1 MEGFPNRNYLI
12 GYIVILILALVCLF
26 FPFRIEIQSGGTYP
40 TLFGVGTAK
49 SYTDVKSGF
58 EIPAVYIEFGLMFIT
73 ASLMIFSGKRVFK
86 ILSLITLFFVVSFTM
101 VLYFA
106 LTFHLNFFGPSRII
120 TVGSGFILLLLVIVL
135 FTAFTIYIFVKT
147 LRSSEIKK
155 EDNGLLDDI
164 LTG

>member
-1 MEGFPNRNYLI
+1 MQSLSKRNYLV
-12 GYIVILILALVCLF
+12 GYIILMTLALVCLF
-26 FPFRIEIQSGGTYP
+26 FPFRIENQHGGTYP
-40 TLFGVGTAK
+40 TLFGVGTAR
-49 SYTDVKSGF
+49 SYTDIKSGF
-58 EIPAVYIEFGLMFIT
+58 EIPIVFIELGLMLIT

-106 LTFHLNFFGPSRII
+106 LTFQLNFFGPSRII

-147 LRSSEIKK
+147 FRSSETKK
-155 EDNGLLDDI
+155 EDNDLLDDM
-164 LTG
+164 LTS